1 MSTAV
6 RRLILLALGALAGMA
21 AWPIAELVVTSQAR
35 LGSYLVLQAALG
47 VAVGVF
53 LGAAFGSA
61 EGLFARDRRRMI
73 SGALLGA
80 AIGAAGGVVGSLAG
94 QGFLLQVGE
103 RLMQSLRSQRAFAR
117 VVLPVSRAVAWAVLG
132 LFVGACEGARAR
144 SPRKIG
150 VGVLGGALGGL
161 VGGALLEES
170 RLLLPVPAVSRLIG
184 LLILGAAIAFFYGL
198 IERGLAAGVLRV
210 LNGRLKGKEF
220 LLNQRR
226 TRIGSSPRAEIA
238 LAGYEDLAERHAEV
252 RLRKGEAVLA
262 ALERGRPV
270 LVNDRPVEAEHV
282 LKYED
287 VVKIGSAKLFFRYQ

>member
-1 MSTAV
+1 MSTAM
-6 RRLILLALGALAGMA
+6 RRLVLLSLGVLAGMA
-21 AWPIAELVVTSQAR
+21 AWPIAELVVTNQAR
-35 LGSYLVLQAALG
+35 LGSYLVLQSVVG
-47 VAVGVF
+47 VAMGVV

-73 SGALLGA
+73 SGALIGA

-94 QGFLLQVGE
+94 QAFLLQIGE
-103 RLMQSLRSQRAFAR
+103 RLMQSLRSQRGFTR

-132 LFVGACEGARAR
+132 LFVGAGEGVRAR

-170 RLLLPVPAVSRLIG
+170 RLLLPDPAVSRLIG
-184 LLILGAAIAFFYGL
+184 LVILGAAIAFFYGL

-220 LLNQRR
+220 LINQRR

-238 LAGYEDLAERHAEV
+238 LAGYDDLGERHAEV

-262 ALERGRPV
+262 AVERGKPV
-270 LVNDRPVEAEHV
+270 LVNDRPVEEEHV

-287 VVKIGSAKLFFRYQ
+287 VVKVGSAKLFFRYQ